1 MNGEEILEENPVY
14 SSSTIDFVRIA
25 TEYCKQLEQLEDTSQ
40 EAFADVMLRLL
51 PMVYFKA
58 MVLPEVT
65 EVMGYNE
72 PAVTEEDY
80 NFIRNNIARVMGS
93 NDDFLDTFVED
104 FKFSEQPVL
113 QTISE
118 NLADIYQ
125 CLRDFVE
132 TFRSEMEESMHIA
145 LFDTREQFF
154 LSWGQKLLN
163 ALRALHDVRYGNL
176 KQSYQ

>member
-1 MNGEEILEENPVY
+1 MNDEEFLEENPVY
-14 SSSTIDFVRIA
+14 NSSTIDFVTVA
-25 TEYCKQLEQLEDTSQ
+25 TEYCKQLEQLEEVSQ
-40 EAFADVMLRLL
+40 ESFLDIMLRLL

-58 MVLPEVT
+58 TTLPEVQD
-65 EVMGYNE
+65 VMGYNE
-72 PAVTEEDY
+72 PAVTEDDY
-80 NFIRNNIARVMGS
+80 NFVRSNVARIMGS

-104 FKFSEQPVL
+104 FKYSEHPVL

-145 LFDTREQFF
+145 LFDTKEQFY

-163 ALRALHDVRYGNL
+163 AMRALHDVKYGSL
-176 KQSYQ
+176 KQSFQ